1 MLRGSHPAK
10 VDEKGRLKIPAV
22 FLAVLQE
29 SYGPE
34 LFVTSLN
41 GDFVRAHPF
50 EEWSKIEERLARL
63 PSSNRLKRK
72 YLNRT
77 NYFGQ
82 AVAMD
87 KQGRVLIPA
96 LLRESAAMRGEVA
109 VLGCLTYLDVWNH
122 QRFLEE
128 IKKNPITVEDERTL
142 DELGI

>member
-1 MLRGSHPAK
+1 MLRGSHSAK

-29 SYGPE
+29 SYGSE

-41 GDFVRAHPF
+41 GDFVRIYPF
-50 EEWSKIEERLARL
+50 DEWSKIEERLARM

-82 AVAMD
+82 AVSMD
-87 KQGRVLIPA
+87 KQGRVLMPA
-96 LLRESAAMRGEVA
+96 LLRESAAMKGEVA
-109 VLGCLTYLDVWNH
+109 VLGMLTYMDVWNH
-122 QRFLEE
+122 QRFLED

>member
-1 MLRGSHPAK
+1 MLRGNYQAK
-10 VDEKGRLKIPAV
+10 VDEKGRLKIPAA
-22 FLAVLQE
+22 FLSVLEE
-29 SYGPE
+29 SYGAE
-34 LFVTSLN
+34 VFVTSLN
-41 GDFVRAHPF
+41 GDFVRLYPF

-82 AVAMD
+82 AVSLD

-96 LLRESAAMRGEVA
+96 VLRETAGMKGEVD
-109 VLGCLTYLDVWNH
+109 VLGMLTYMDVWNH

-128 IKKNPITVEDERTL
+128 IKKNPITADDERTL

>member
-22 FLAVLQE
+22 FLSVLQE

-41 GDFVRAHPF
+41 GDFVRVYPF

-96 LLRESAAMRGEVA
+96 LLRDSAAMKGEVA

-128 IKKNPITVEDERTL
+128 IKKNPITTDDERTL